1 MAGALTELRRSHA
14 SAPVRLDFAGGWTD
28 VAPFCAREGGAV
40 VSAAIS
46 LRTQVNVLPG
56 GEEVHLVADG
66 VGESLLEAGLRL
78 MPIGAS
84 TVTARSEAPGGSGL
98 GTSGAMGVSIVA
110 ALARARGEEPP
121 PTPLELAR
129 RAWELE
135 ALEARHPGG
144 KQDQYTAALGGFQF
158 LEFGSEDVT
167 PAPIAVDAGFAESL
181 RDALVLCYTGVSR
194 ISGRTITRVMQAY
207 ERGEGPV
214 VRALADIRDAAHRMR
229 EAMAAADIARVAAVL
244 DENWASQRALDAG
257 MATPEMVRLEA
268 EARAAGAVGG
278 KAAGAGAG
286 GCMFFLAPGRAAE
299 VRAAAERAG
308 ATVLPFTWE
317 WEGVLRW

>member
-1 MAGALTELRRSHA
+1 MALRRSHA

-28 VAPFCAREGGAV
+28 VAPFCTREGGAV

-56 GEEVHLVADG
+56 GEAVHLVAEG
-66 VGESLLEAGLRL
+66 VSDSLLAAGVRL

-84 TVTARSEAPGGSGL
+84 TVTARSEAPPGSGL

-110 ALARARGEEPP
+110 ALARALGEE

-135 ALEARHPGG
+135 TLEAKQPGG

-158 LEFGSEDVT
+158 LEFGSVDVK
-167 PAPIAVDAGFAESL
+167 ASPIAVDTGFAESL
-181 RDALVLCYTGVSR
+181 RDALVLCYTGVTR
-194 ISGRTITRVMQAY
+194 ISGNTITRVMQAY
-207 ERGEGPV
+207 GRGEDQV
-214 VRALADIRDAAHRMR
+214 VRALTGIRGAAHRMR
-229 EAMAAADIARVAAVL
+229 EAMTAADIVRVAAVL
-244 DENWASQRALDAG
+244 DENWACQRALDPG
-257 MATPEMVRLEA
+257 MATPEMERLEA
-268 EARAAGAVGG
+268 AVRAAGAIGG

-286 GCMFFLAPGRAAE
+286 GSMFFLAPGRAAA
-299 VRAAAERAG
+299 VRVAAEHAG